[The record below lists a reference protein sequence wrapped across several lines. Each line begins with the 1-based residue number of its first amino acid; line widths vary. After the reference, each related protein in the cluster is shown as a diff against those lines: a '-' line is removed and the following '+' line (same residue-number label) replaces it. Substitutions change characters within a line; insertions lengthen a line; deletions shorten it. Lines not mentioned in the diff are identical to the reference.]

1 MSSHREAP
9 EIAKDPVADSTDLY
23 AFVSPDRPDTVTII
37 ANYVP
42 LEGPAGGPNFYEFG
56 DDVLYDILIDNDG
69 DGKPEIIYSFEFTNE
84 VRNPR
89 TFLYNTGPIHSL
101 DDPNWNRRQFYT
113 ITKTSVETHESV
125 VLASHLACPPCNIGP
140 RSTPDYP
147 SLAQAAIHD
156 LPGGKKVFA
165 GQRRE
170 GFYVD
175 LGSIFDL
182 GALRPVQ
189 NLHLI
194 PMPAG
199 PGIDATKELNV
210 HSIALQ
216 IPKVWLTGNGSSP
229 GPMPT
234 DPKDPKSSIAIY
246 TAAFRRKAR
255 VLDGA
260 KDVESG
266 PWVQV
271 SRLGNPLFNEVIV
284 PMGAKDAWN
293 ATRPLA
299 DIDFKPFVAHPEL
312 QTLLPVLYPGVFPHL
327 AAYTKERVDL
337 EAILLT
343 GIPNGVVASF
353 PGNFTGTPPADLLRL
368 NMAIPPTPAGKV
380 NNLGLLGGDIGGF
393 PNGRRVADDV
403 VTIEIRAIAGLTIP
417 LVDGSFVPDAAA
429 GVVTQGVDPGAVA
442 DRYLPV
448 FPYLGTPL
456 DGFHTPA
463 S

>member
-23 AFVSPDRPDTVTII
+23 AFVSPDRTDTVTFI

-56 DDVLYDILIDNDG
+56 DDVLYEILVDNDG
-69 DGKPEIIYSFEFTNE
+69 DGKAEIGFAFEFQNE
-84 VRNPR
+84 IRNDD
-89 TFLYNTGPIHSL
+89 TFLYNTGQILSL
-101 DDPNWNRRQFYT
+101 DSPNWNRRQFY
-113 ITKTSVETHESV
+113 SVTRIDFRTGRQTVLGRH
-125 VLASHLACPPCNIGP
+125 LASPPNNVGP
-140 RSTPDYP
+140 RSTPSYAAN
-147 SLAQAAIHD
+147 LANPAIHD
-156 LPGGKKVFA
+156 LPGGGKVFA

-199 PGIDATKELNV
+199 PGVDATKNLNV

-216 IPKVWLTGNGSSP
+216 LPITQVTANGSR
-229 GPMPT
+229 PT
-234 DPKDPKSSIAIY
+234 DAARPASCIGVY
-246 TAAFRRKAR
+246 TAAFRHKATL
-255 VLDGA
+255 LDD
-260 KDVESG
+260 KHDVATG

-284 PMGAKDAWN
+284 PMGDKDHWN
-293 ATRPLA
+293 RTQPIQDGPQFSRYVR
-299 DIDFKPFVAHPEL
+299 KPEL
-312 QTLLPVLYPGVFPHL
+312 AGLLPVLYPGVFPNL
-327 AAYTKERVDL
+327 AAFKGDRADL

-343 GIPNGVVASF
+343 GIPNGLVPGF
-353 PGNFTGTPPADLLRL
+353 GGNFTGNAQADLLRVNL
-368 NMAIPPTPAGKV
+368 AIQPTRSP
-380 NNLGLLGGDIGGF
+380 NNLGLLGGDVAGF
-393 PNGRRVADDV
+393 PNGRRVADNV
-403 VTIEIRAIAGLTIP
+403 VDIELKAIAGATLP
-417 LVDGSFVPDAAA
+417 LVVPTFTPDGAVSAVS
-429 GVVTQGVDPGAVA
+429 QGVSVDVA
-442 DRYLPV
+442 DRYLTA

-456 DGFHTPA
+456 DGFSTP
-463 S
+463 SS